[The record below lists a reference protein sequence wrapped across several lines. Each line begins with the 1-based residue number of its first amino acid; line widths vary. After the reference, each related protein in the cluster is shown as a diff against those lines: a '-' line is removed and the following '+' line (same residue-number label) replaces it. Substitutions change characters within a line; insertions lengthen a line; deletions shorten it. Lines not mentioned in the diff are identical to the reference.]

1 MDSFAD
7 IIINSPS
14 FPYSFH
20 NGGKVIICQN
30 QV

>member
-7 IIINSPS
+7 IVVNATS

-20 NGGKVIICQN
+20 NGGKVIVRQN